1 MPNGSG
7 TPKQVFTVGE
17 IDGTSTIVLDAENV
31 LAAGS
36 ILASQIHATAINK
49 VFNPVNATHGQPV
62 PGWSTGIGHGA
73 SSVFGLAKS
82 MRLET
87 AGNLITRSDRFKVDP
102 NKTYKVTAHV
112 YCGHATGIRYFGM
125 TAYNTAGAEVPVQAK
140 TPTSTSYETAAVNPY
155 FWISSGTQNPTEE
168 ITSYII
174 GHGVDHDD
182 AEIPKLKGQG
192 SLRAFRMPGNTDEVL
207 LRCLNFSNA
216 GTTSTAWFTHITVTE
231 VDAGLITGKR
241 LVAGSVD
248 TPHLAANAIKAGN
261 IDVGSLQAVSTNTG
275 SLTVDGNIQSSNFTA
290 GGQAGFQLRADGTAE
305 FNGVVLSRQLMVDS
319 GTFDFP
325 NIGNN
330 SGWDFRRD
338 EVVEATAIPL
348 TAWQG
353 LEETYIAAAGFGT
366 GVIVNADTDDIPDV
380 YWGVVTEI
388 LPATRWSG
396 NQSVRLLLSLYT
408 KNIVSIT
415 GAGGASTFPVEWR
428 IYRVT

>member
-1 MPNGSG
+1 MFSITNDSALFNLNLVALGGIFAEKLHASVLNRVQNPARVSDASELTWTGAVHSLNPPLVQLDDLASIRIRAAVGEGANDVFSDFFDVDPLKTYKISAQTFGPNGSG
-7 TPKQVFTVGE
+7 VYYAGVRFYDK
-17 IDGTSTIVLDAENV
+17 DG
-31 LAAGS
+31 G
-36 ILASQIHATAINK
+36 
-49 VFNPVNATHGQPV
+49 
-62 PGWSTGIGHGA
+62 
-73 SSVFGLAKS
+73 
-82 MRLET
+82 
-87 AGNLITRSDRFKVDP
+87 LITGGERITQSLAGTQAAT
-102 NKTYKVTAHV
+102 TY
-112 YCGHATGIRYFGM
+112 TGNPFIH
-125 TAYNTAGAEVPVQAK
+125 NTAGTIGEMLIDTRLVGARVPVGTVPFGDIAQRHNRIPANAARCQLVFRA
-140 TPTSTSYETAAVNPY
+140 TANTGTINHY
-155 FWISSGTQNPTEE
+155 FTNVSVSE
-168 ITSYII
+168 
-174 GHGVDHDD
+174 
-182 AEIPKLKGQG
+182 A
-192 SLRAFRMPGNTDEVL
+192 
-207 LRCLNFSNA
+207 
-216 GTTSTAWFTHITVTE
+216 
-231 VDAGLITGKR
+231 DAGLITGER

-305 FNGVVLSRQLMVDS
+305 FNGVVLSRQLMADS

-338 EVVEATAIPL
+338 EVVETTAIPL

-353 LEETYIAAAGFGT
+353 LEETYIAAAGFGA
-366 GVIVNADTDDIPDV
+366 GVIVDADTGDIPDV
-380 YWGVVTEI
+380 YWGLIAEI
-388 LPATRWSG
+388 LPATRWGG